1 MGQITTKYVIQRA
14 DGQFYYRKSMSSAWG
29 FTEDFDKASLFES
42 EKGAKSRLDIAGE
55 GARIRKVAVSL
66 LSEPDDI
73 IYIPSVWRE
82 EDIKKSPS
90 TYSWASIDDDGHYE
104 SGEKYYDA
112 DGNEITKE
120 EYEAL
125 LGQTPD

>member
-14 DGQFYYRKSMSSAWG
+14 DGQFYYRKSVSSAWG

-55 GARIRKVAVSL
+55 GARIRKVAVGL
-66 LSEPDDI
+66 LSDNVVH
-73 IYIPSVWRE
+73 IPPVWRE

-90 TYSWASIDDDGHYE
+90 QISWASIDDDGGY
-104 SGEKYYDA
+104 SSYTKYYDG
-112 DGNEITKE
+112 DMNEITEE
-120 EYEAL
+120 EYKIL
-125 LGQTPD
+125 TQKNQRS